1 MEIESHPLT
10 TDQLASLAHPSRLA
24 VFRLLMRRFPARVAA
39 GEISVAL
46 SHKPNTTS
54 AYLSNLRQAGLIT
67 QSRQGNSLLYCANLE
82 GLRGMFDMLLTG
94 CCQNRPDICM
104 PGSAAGPA
112 LPTPERPLKVLFIC
126 TGNAA
131 RSIMAESLL
140 KTLGEGKFQAYSA
153 GTRPGTGPNTGPAP
167 RVLSL
172 LAEKGHDTSTLSS
185 KTLAAFS
192 GPDAPQMDFVFTVC
206 DHAANE
212 ECPAWPGQPM
222 SAHWGMP
229 DPLQVKGSAE
239 ERGLAL
245 QQCYG
250 LLKRRITAFAALPFE
265 ALDRI
270 SLQHQSDAIGT
281 LTSET

>member
-1 MEIESHPLT
+1 
-10 TDQLASLAHPSRLA
+10 
-24 VFRLLMRRFPARVAA
+24 MRRFPAKVAA
-39 GEISVAL
+39 GDISAAL

-54 AYLSNLRQAGLIT
+54 AYLSNLRQAGLIS
-67 QSRQGNSLLYCANLE
+67 QSRQGNSLLYCADLD

-104 PGSAAGPA
+104 PGPVARLAQ
-112 LPTPERPLKVLFIC
+112 PTSERPLKVLFIC

-140 KTLGEGKFQAYSA
+140 NRLGEGRFQAYSA
-153 GTRPGTGPNTGPAP
+153 GTHPGTGPNTGPSP

-172 LAEKGHDTSTLSS
+172 LAEKGYDTSSLSS
-185 KTLAAFS
+185 KTLATFS
-192 GPDAPQMDFVFTVC
+192 GPDAEKMDFIFTVC

-229 DPLQVKGSAE
+229 DPLQVTGSEAV
-239 ERGLAL
+239 RSLAL
-245 QQCYG
+245 QQSYG
-250 LLKRRITAFAALPFE
+250 LLKRRITAFAALPFDT
-265 ALDRI
+265 LDRI

>member
-1 MEIESHPLT
+1 MEIDSTAPP
-10 TDQLASLAHPSRLA
+10 TDQLASLAHPNRLA
-24 VFRLLMRRFPARVAA
+24 IFRLLMRRFPAKVAA
-39 GEISVAL
+39 GDISAAL
-46 SHKPNTTS
+46 SHKPNTAS

-67 QSRQGNSLLYCANLE
+67 QSRQGNSLLYCANLD

-104 PGSAAGPA
+104 PGSVARLAQ
-112 LPTPERPLKVLFIC
+112 PTQERPLKVLFIC
-126 TGNAA
+126 TANAA

-140 KTLGEGKFQAYSA
+140 NTLGEGRFQAYSA
-153 GTRPGTGPNTGPAP
+153 GTRPGAGPSPT
-167 RVLSL
+167 VLSL
-172 LAEKGHDTSTLSS
+172 LGEKGYDTSTLSS

-192 GPDAPQMDFVFTVC
+192 GPDAPKMDFVFTVC

-229 DPLQVKGSAE
+229 DPLQVSGSEAE
-239 ERGLAL
+239 RSLAL
-245 QQCYG
+245 QQSYG
-250 LLKRRITAFAALPFE
+250 LLKRRITAFAALPFA